1 MTTPMTTRR
10 QQGASLIEVLVSM
23 TILAVGILGI
33 NAMQTATL
41 KSNQNSY
48 MRTQAVYLAQDI
60 VERMRSNGQ
69 GVAAGNYNNP
79 APVLT
84 AACQTA
90 AGCTA
95 AQMAAHDVAQWQ
107 AAVAAALPS
116 GAGVVCLDAS
126 PDDGTPAA
134 PACSNTGTLYTVKI
148 WWDDNRDGTV
158 SERYVMPFQP

>member
-1 MTTPMTTRR
+1 MRMLRS
-10 QQGASLIEVLVSM
+10 QHGASLIEVLVAM

-33 NAMQTATL
+33 NAMQTSTL

-60 VERMRSNGQ
+60 VERVRSNAQ
-69 GVAAGNYNNP
+69 GAEAGNYNDP

-95 AQMAAHDVAQWQ
+95 AQMAANDVAQWE
-107 AAVAAALPS
+107 AAVAAALPA
-116 GAGVVCLDAS
+116 GAGVVCLDAT
-126 PDDGTPAA
+126 PDDGTSAA
-134 PACSNTGTLYTVKI
+134 PACSDSGTLYAVKI
-148 WWDDNRDGTV
+148 WWDDNRDGTA